1 MSTISISDIK
11 KLATLSAIK
20 MTDEECET
28 MKDQLEAI
36 LGYVKQLDD
45 IDTAGLEP
53 TYQVTGL
60 SNVMRDDEII
70 DYGITREQLLANAPA
85 EQDGQIK
92 VRRVL
97 G

>member
-45 IDTAGLEP
+45 IDTTGLEP